1 MAKRVTPVEIEEMN
15 RLYVLY
21 GTYAEVG
28 RIMKRSGS
36 TVARYISKKK
46 TEKYIIRTVT
56 EVVEVE

>member
-1 MAKRVTPVEIEEMN
+1 MANRVTPVEIEEMN

-46 TEKYIIRTVT
+46 TCKYEIETTVQ
-56 EVVEVE
+56 VIQR

>member
-46 TEKYIIRTVT
+46 TDK
-56 EVVEVE
+56 

>member
-28 RIMKRSGS
+28 RMMKRSGS

-46 TEKYIIRTVT
+46 TDKYVLKTVT
-56 EVVEVE
+56 EVIEV